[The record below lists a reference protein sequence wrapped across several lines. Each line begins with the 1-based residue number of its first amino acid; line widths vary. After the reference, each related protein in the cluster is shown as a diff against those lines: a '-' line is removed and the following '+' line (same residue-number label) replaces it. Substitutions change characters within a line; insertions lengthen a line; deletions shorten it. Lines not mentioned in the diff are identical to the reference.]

1 MTPDQVIKPIVILFV
16 VLVVFLAIRK
26 GGRRQTG

>member
-26 GGRRQTG
+26 SGRRQTG

>member
-1 MTPDQVIKPIVILFV
+1 MTPDLVIKPIVILLV

-26 GGRRQTG
+26 SGRRQTG